1 MTAMSREGLKR
12 SISGES
18 SQFTQQGL
26 PVSWITL
33 FGTSKLT
40 WHSSKNLGF
49 TWMILIHPPFHPPF
63 QSLHIL
69 LKQKVTDKF
78 KTTSNINN
86 YRSRVIFIGLWDDQL
101 QSTGIKSRTGAFSN
115 RPKCK
120 IDFQHH
126 KGLICSLCRTLKA
139 LKSPFNQQNCPFL
152 LQHTLQFWTAVTSWL
167 LRSKALQCPFRVV
180 TDYHSTCCDIQ
191 DCPWQKRKKTK

>member
-1 MTAMSREGLKR
+1 MAHFKR
-12 SISGES
+12 SNSHLPLS
-18 SQFTQQGL
+18 SILLPCIFEKWQRWAGRDLKGALVGNLASLLSKDWL

-86 YRSRVIFIGLWDDQL
+86 YRSKVIFIGLWDDQL
-101 QSTGIKSRTGAFSN
+101 QSTGIKSRTGAFSTGQN
-115 RPKCK
+115 AK
-120 IDFQHH
+120 
-126 KGLICSLCRTLKA
+126 LIFSILRVWFAAFAGHLK
-139 LKSPFNQQNCPFL
+139 L
-152 LQHTLQFWTAVTSWL
+152 
-167 LRSKALQCPFRVV
+167 
-180 TDYHSTCCDIQ
+180 
-191 DCPWQKRKKTK
+191 